1 MSAIPALQK
10 PLPSWRKIRRQKSGN
25 RQPNLQIAKL
35 RAFRPGNRCVEF
47 DVPLPLVIPDR
58 TGNNGNAESADE
70 LSSARTHLFE
80 SYTRQSFRKD
90 ERGTRCGYPPPSAQL
105 VDRDIGIAERNA
117 QHIVLPPL
125 EHPHHNRAHPPSDKE
140 AFFLRV
146 GALTDDHCQVIDNI
160 GSSPLQGSEH
170 SGSNKGRPG
179 AVEVIDD
186 KNERALFRNQFFAAC
201 FHLSEESLEHTRQ
214 ESEAPTADGGC
225 QKTDDERRLLE
236 ETSAYVG
243 GYGRGAC
250 RMVRRRR
257 RCHSRIDRCAG
268 IQLAGNG
275 G

>member
-1 MSAIPALQK
+1 MSAIPALK
-10 PLPSWRKIRRQKSGN
+10 KSLPSWRKIRRQESGN
-25 RQPNLQIAKL
+25 RQTHLQIAQL
-35 RAFRPGNRCVEF
+35 RAFRPGNRGVEF

-58 TGNNGNAESADE
+58 TGDNRNSESADK
-70 LSSARTHLFE
+70 LPSARTHLLE
-80 SYTRQSFRKD
+80 SYARQSFRKD
-90 ERGTRCGYPPPSAQL
+90 ERGTRCGYPPPGAQL
-105 VDRDIGIAERNA
+105 VDRDVGIAERNA

-125 EHPHHNRAHPPSDKE
+125 EHPHHNRAYPPSDE
-140 AFFLRV
+140 ETLVLLRV

-160 GSSPLQGSEH
+160 GSPPLQGCEH

-179 AVEVIDD
+179 TVEVIDD

-201 FHLSEESLEHTRQ
+201 IHFSKKSLEHTRQ
-214 ESEAPTADGGC
+214 ESEAPTADCGG

-250 RMVRRRR
+250 RMARR
-257 RCHSRIDRCAG
+257 RCRSRIDRCAG